1 MRIEVLYKFFLYSPA
16 SHLPV
21 WEEGSGLI
29 GLLPKERV
37 LMELADLSVAEREF
51 TRIPEEL
58 LIREIPESLLAY
70 FQRQRTIPVLKPTGE
85 KSEDWDKPRFL
96 SELSRASWVAK
107 EPVKTE
113 DSPEKTEEERA
124 KQSQWFMEVLLQ
136 NFPDGL
142 LATDL
147 DGHSVFYN
155 ESFEKDILVRKWF
168 RDSILQAEKLLKEM
182 AKDLLGNYLKTHE
195 LRLEEGKL
203 SVQTFV
209 PELDS
214 LVRVSI
220 LKQKGKP
227 LGYLYHF
234 SPASAKLN
242 SQDGEGMEFPS
253 VTEAFNQ
260 KLPLET
266 MLKEV
271 EGSYIYHTL
280 KRNQENVS
288 HAALDLG
295 VPRTTLQNRIKFL
308 DLASRF
314 KLNKDQPIPRKKT
327 TKPSSP
333 KKNSAPP
340 VKPVVLETKPKQTA
354 KKKQS
359 VVPKKKTSSKKRT
372 GRK

>member
-21 WEEGSGLI
+21 WEEGTGLL

-37 LMELADLSVAEREF
+37 LMELADLSAAEREF
-51 TRIPEEL
+51 ERIPEEF
-58 LIREIPESLLAY
+58 LIREIPETVLAF
-70 FQRQRTIPVLKPTGE
+70 FQKQRTIPVLGPLGE
-85 KSEDWDKPRFL
+85 KLEDWDKPRFL
-96 SELSRASWVAK
+96 SELSRSSWMAK
-107 EPVKTE
+107 ETEKPKT
-113 DSPEKTEEERA
+113 SPQKTEEEKA

-142 LATDL
+142 IATDL
-147 DGHSVFYN
+147 DGHTVFYN
-155 ESFEKDILVRKWF
+155 ETFEKDILVKKWF

-182 AKDLLGNYLKTHE
+182 SKDLLGNYLKTHE
-195 LRLEEGKL
+195 LRLEEGRL
-203 SVQTFV
+203 SVQTFI
-209 PELDS
+209 PDLDCI
-214 LVRVSI
+214 VRVSI

-308 DLASRF
+308 DLTSKF

-327 TKPSSP
+327 GKQSSP
-333 KKNSAPP
+333 KKTVPQAN
-340 VKPVVLETKPKQTA
+340 KPAVVETKPKPA
-354 KKKQS
+354 SKKKQVS
-359 VVPKKKTSSKKRT
+359 SKKKSTSKKRT
-372 GRK
+372 KQK

>member
-1 MRIEVLYKFFLYSPA
+1 MRIEAIYKFFLYTPA

-21 WEEGSGLI
+21 WEEASGLL

-51 TRIPEEL
+51 SRIPEEFL
-58 LIREIPESLLAY
+58 VKEIPDSLLAF
-70 FQRQRTIPVLKPTGE
+70 FQRQRTIPVIAPTGE
-85 KSEDWDKPRFL
+85 KAEEWDKPRFMA
-96 SELSRASWVAK
+96 ELSRASWVAK
-107 EPVKTE
+107 ETE
-113 DSPEKTEEERA
+113 KKETSPEKSEEDKAR
-124 KQSQWFMEVLLQ
+124 QSQWFMEVLLQ

-147 DGHSVFYN
+147 DGHTVFYN
-155 ESFEKDILVRKWF
+155 ESFEKEILPRKWF

-203 SVQTFV
+203 SVQTFI
-209 PELDS
+209 EDLES

-234 SPASAKLN
+234 SPASSKLN
-242 SQDGEGMEFPS
+242 SQDGEGMDFPS
-253 VTEAFNQ
+253 VTEAFHQ

-308 DLASRF
+308 DLASKF
-314 KLNKDQPIPRKKT
+314 KLNKDQPIPRKKVSAPSGKKSPSLASKPT
-327 TKPSSP
+327 PSSE
-333 KKNSAPP
+333 S
-340 VKPVVLETKPKQTA
+340 KPKSA
-354 KKKQS
+354 APKKKQS
-359 VVPKKKTSSKKRT
+359 GSKKKQPSKKRT
-372 GRK
+372 KQK

>member
-1 MRIEVLYKFFLYSPA
+1 MRIEVLYKFFLYTPA

-21 WEEGSGLI
+21 WEEGSGLL

-37 LMELADLSVAEREF
+37 LMELADLSSAEREF
-51 TRIPEEL
+51 SKIPEDF
-58 LIREIPESLLAY
+58 LIREIPETVLGY
-70 FQRQRTIPVLKPTGE
+70 FQKQRTIPVISSSGE
-85 KSEDWDKPRFL
+85 KYEDWDKPRFL
-96 SELSRASWVAK
+96 AELSRSSWVAK
-107 EPVKTE
+107 ETE
-113 DSPEKTEEERA
+113 KSEPSPEKTEEDKA

-147 DGHSVFYN
+147 DGHTVFYN
-155 ESFEKDILVRKWF
+155 ESFEKEILVRKWF

-182 AKDLLGNYLKTHE
+182 SKDLLGNYLKTHE
-195 LRLEEGKL
+195 LRLEEGRL
-203 SVQTFV
+203 SVQTFI

-266 MLKEV
+266 VLKEV

-308 DLASRF
+308 DLTNKF

-327 TKPSSP
+327 GKPSPPKKQAPVQTKPAVIEKPKASPKKKQSSP
-333 KKNSAPP
+333 KKKS
-340 VKPVVLETKPKQTA
+340 
-354 KKKQS
+354 
-359 VVPKKKTSSKKRT
+359 SSKKRT
-372 GRK
+372 KQK

>member
-1 MRIEVLYKFFLYSPA
+1 
-16 SHLPV
+16 
-21 WEEGSGLI
+21 
-29 GLLPKERV
+29 
-37 LMELADLSVAEREF
+37 MELADLSVAEREF
-51 TRIPEEL
+51 SRIPEEFL
-58 LIREIPESLLAY
+58 VKEIPESLLAF
-70 FQRQRTIPVLKPTGE
+70 FQRQRTIPVISPAGE
-85 KSEDWDKPRFL
+85 KAEDWDKPRFMA
-96 SELSRASWVAK
+96 ELSRASWVAK
-107 EPVKTE
+107 ETAKKETT
-113 DSPEKTEEERA
+113 PEKIEEEKA

-155 ESFEKDILVRKWF
+155 ESFEKEILPRRWF

-182 AKDLLGNYLKTHE
+182 SKDLLGNYLKTHE

-203 SVQTFV
+203 SVQTFISD
-209 PELDS
+209 LDS

-227 LGYLYHF
+227 LGFLYHF
-234 SPASAKLN
+234 SPASSKLN
-242 SQDGEGMEFPS
+242 SQDGEGMDFPS
-253 VTEAFNQ
+253 VTEAFHQ

-308 DLASRF
+308 DLTSKF
-314 KLNKDQPIPRKKT
+314 KMSKDQPIPRKKALKSPGSK
-327 TKPSSP
+327 KPSP
-333 KKNSAPP
+333 PVAKASAP
-340 VKPVVLETKPKQTA
+340 ETKQKPAA
-354 KKKQS
+354 KKKQGGS
-359 VVPKKKTSSKKRT
+359 KKKLPSKKRT
-372 GRK
+372 KQK

>member
-1 MRIEVLYKFFLYSPA
+1 MRIEVLYKFFLYSPT

-21 WEEGSGLI
+21 WEEGPGLL

-37 LMELADLSVAEREF
+37 LMELADLSASEREF
-51 TRIPEEL
+51 SRIPEEF
-58 LIREIPESLLAY
+58 LIREIPESLLSF
-70 FQRQRTIPVLKPTGE
+70 FQKQRTIPVLNPLGE
-85 KSEDWDKPRFL
+85 KLEDWDKPRFL
-96 SELSRASWVAK
+96 AELSRSSWMAK
-107 EPVKTE
+107 EPEKPKAT
-113 DSPEKTEEERA
+113 PQKTEEEKA

-147 DGHSVFYN
+147 DGHTVFYN
-155 ESFEKDILVRKWF
+155 ETFEQEILVKKWF

-182 AKDLLGNYLKTHE
+182 SKELLGNYLKTHE

-203 SVQTFV
+203 SVQTYL
-209 PELDS
+209 PDLDS
-214 LVRVSI
+214 IVRVSV

-266 MLKEV
+266 ILKEV

-308 DLASRF
+308 DLTSKF

-327 TKPSSP
+327 GKPNLPKKVAPTVNKPSVAES
-333 KKNSAPP
+333 
-340 VKPVVLETKPKQTA
+340 KPKQAA
-354 KKKQS
+354 KKKQ
-359 VVPKKKTSSKKRT
+359 VVSKKKAPSKKRT
-372 GRK
+372 KQK